1 MNYKFNKEL
10 YSKASLF
17 KTCYKYLDDFYIH
30 LDQDETYYY
39 VSIESKS
46 ENNSIDINEFQNE
59 MVDQMNREI
68 VFSQTKNIREILMAR
83 AFASTVVYDESVV
96 ENFENDESEMLKD
109 WFDNE

>member
-1 MNYKFNKEL
+1 MEYKFNKEL
-10 YSKASLF
+10 YSKPSLF

-30 LDQDETYYY
+30 LDQDDTYYY
-39 VSIESKS
+39 VFIESKS
-46 ENNSIDINEFQNE
+46 EKSIIDIKEFQNE
-59 MVDQMNREI
+59 MMDQMNREI

-96 ENFENDESEMLKD
+96 EDFENDDSEMLKD

>member
-1 MNYKFNKEL
+1 MKYKFNREL
-10 YSKASLF
+10 YSKAAIF
-17 KTCYKYLDDFYIH
+17 KSCYKYLDDFYIH
-30 LDQDETYYY
+30 LDQDDTYYY
-39 VSIESKS
+39 VTIEAK
-46 ENNSIDINEFQNE
+46 NNTMVIDINEFQNE
-59 MVDQMNREI
+59 MMDQMNREI

>member
-1 MNYKFNKEL
+1 MNFKFNKEL
-10 YSKASLF
+10 YSKPSLF

-30 LDQDETYYY
+30 LDQDDTYYY
-39 VSIESKS
+39 VTIEAKN
-46 ENNSIDINEFQNE
+46 ETTVINKKEFQNE
-59 MVDQMNREI
+59 MMDQMNREI